1 MGTRAGQWGSDEIGQ
16 EPAAQGGRHDGEEA
30 GQGTALGN
38 RGKFSK
44 PHIAALLCNP
54 STQQAEAEGLPLT
67 EVKPGIHHETLTQNL
82 FSRAGQEMALL
93 LQDWPCKR

>member
-1 MGTRAGQWGSDEIGQ
+1 MQWGSAERRQ
-16 EPAAQGGRHDGEEA
+16 EPPAQGVRHVREEEA
-30 GQGTALGN
+30 KAEHLETGN
-38 RGKFSK
+38 LCK
-44 PHIAALLCNP
+44 PCIAALLCNF

-82 FSRAGQEMALL
+82 FSRAGQEMASL